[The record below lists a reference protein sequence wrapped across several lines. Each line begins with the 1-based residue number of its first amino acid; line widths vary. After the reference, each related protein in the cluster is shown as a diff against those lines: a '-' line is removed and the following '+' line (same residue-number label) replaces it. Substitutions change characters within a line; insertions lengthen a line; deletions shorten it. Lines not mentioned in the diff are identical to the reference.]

1 MHDARSVSQHVEV
14 VLSAVCLLMGLDL
27 GTACLSI
34 RSVLTKDDRAG
45 CRVTQDA
52 ESRHESAAHGTPC
65 DNRFWTHTLSKRP
78 FRPGKARKRA
88 GTMPRSHLALS
99 RQIDADDV
107 PRAAELGAGKSTT
120 TSRLMNDTKFLD
132 NLKTYDKDPREHL

>member
-1 MHDARSVSQHVEV
+1 MIEQVA
-14 VLSAVCLLMGLDL
+14 VLHRMLKVGMKVQPMGL
-27 GTACLSI
+27 
-34 RSVLTKDDRAG
+34 
-45 CRVTQDA
+45 RVTI
-52 ESRHESAAHGTPC
+52 G
-65 DNRFWTHTLSKRP
+65 FGHTLSKRP

-107 PRAAELGAGKSTT
+107 PRAAEPGAGKSTT